1 MVDGKR
7 LFSAIVARAVDR
19 PSNKDSWQ
27 DTPPSVARDATVI
40 DRRVAD
46 GGLPIMSEL
55 MTEFVEGECADGGCR

>member
-46 GGLPIMSEL
+46 GGR
-55 MTEFVEGECADGGCR
+55 ADNE